1 MPSEFPTPRLSDLEP
16 GAQAVV
22 VGFHG
27 ELEPLKRLREMG
39 LVNGTRVKFLR
50 WAPLGDPLEIELRGY
65 RLSLRKHDAE
75 QIEVRPIQPPVAS

>member
-1 MPSEFPTPRLSDLEP
+1 MSSDSPTPRLSDLEP
-16 GAQAVV
+16 GSQAVV

-27 ELEPLKRLREMG
+27 DLEPLKRLREMG
-39 LVNGTRVKFLR
+39 LVNGTKVKFLR

-75 QIEVRPIQPPVAS
+75 QIEVRPV

>member
-1 MPSEFPTPRLSDLEP
+1 MSSDSPSSRLSDLQP

-27 ELEPLKRLREMG
+27 DVEPLKRLREMG

-65 RLSLRKHDAE
+65 RLSLRKLDAE
-75 QIEVRPIQPPVAS
+75 QIEVRPV

>member
-1 MPSEFPTPRLSDLEP
+1 MPNDSPTPRLSDLEP
-16 GAQAVV
+16 GSQAVV

-39 LVNGTRVKFLR
+39 LVNGTLVKFLR

-75 QIEVRPIQPPVAS
+75 QIEVRPV

>member
-1 MPSEFPTPRLSDLEP
+1 MSSDSSSSRLSDLQP

-27 ELEPLKRLREMG
+27 DVEPLKRLREMG

-75 QIEVRPIQPPVAS
+75 QIEVRPV

>member
-1 MPSEFPTPRLSDLEP
+1 MSSDPPSSRLSDLEP

-27 ELEPLKRLREMG
+27 DVEPLKRLREMG

-75 QIEVRPIQPPVAS
+75 QIEVRPV

>member
-1 MPSEFPTPRLSDLEP
+1 MSSDSPAQRLSDLQP
-16 GAQAVV
+16 GTQAVV

-27 ELEPLKRLREMG
+27 DVEPLKRLREMG
-39 LVNGTRVKFLR
+39 LINGTRVKFLR

-75 QIEVRPIQPPVAS
+75 QIEVRPV

>member
-1 MPSEFPTPRLSDLEP
+1 MPSEIPTPRLSDLEP
-16 GAQAVV
+16 GALAVV

-75 QIEVRPIQPPVAS
+75 QIEVRPVSP

>member
-1 MPSEFPTPRLSDLEP
+1 MPSESPTPRLSDLEP
-16 GAQAVV
+16 GSQAVV

-27 ELEPLKRLREMG
+27 DLEPLKRLREMG

-75 QIEVRPIQPPVAS
+75 QIEVRPV